1 MLDAKDYHL
10 ISLKFLYA
18 ILLALFFAFLFV
30 FVFIPETKDSYPIY
44 SFERESI
51 ADSKKIEVF
60 SENKNGSLLLDL
72 SKQENFETELKNRS
86 FQIMEAAKGA
96 VLIVLTSNHLDRING
111 LQEKE
116 ELLLTELKM
125 RLNNESEELLQ
136 QKRQEL
142 EAKLSDKLQTVR
154 RNIREKYSDYSQQK
168 IRDNYLKI
176 INLRIAVEVLASNES
191 EKEKYQ
197 SELKQVQQQQNQLLA
212 EKNSVLNEDISAET
226 RTLIMDFNRE
236 YAEYRQQLEN
246 RHQEL
251 ITAREAE
258 IEEKVAAYRQEIKA
272 ELSSKRKAKA
282 AAMDQLIAKSRKYY

>member
-86 FQIMEAAKGA
+86 FQIMEATKGA

-251 ITAREAE
+251 IAAREAE